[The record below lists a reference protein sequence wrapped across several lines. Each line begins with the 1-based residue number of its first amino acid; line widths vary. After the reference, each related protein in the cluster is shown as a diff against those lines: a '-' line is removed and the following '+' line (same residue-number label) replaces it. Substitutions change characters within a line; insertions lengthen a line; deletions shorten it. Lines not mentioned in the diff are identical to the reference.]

1 MTPLEALDN
10 LSIVRRAFYCG
21 EATHEEAVAAAE
33 EYRAALLARKV
44 AEPERFKRLI
54 IPPVAKLLRG

>member
-10 LSIVRRAFYCG
+10 LSIVRRAFYQG
-21 EATHEEAVAAAE
+21 MATHGEAVAAAE
-33 EYRAALLARKV
+33 EYRSALLARKE
-44 AEPERFKRLI
+44 AEPERFKRLV

>member
-10 LSIVRRAFYCG
+10 LCEVRRAFYQG
-21 EATHEEAVAAAE
+21 LATHDEAVAAAE
-33 EYRAALLARKV
+33 AYRDVMRARKE
-44 AEPERFKRLI
+44 AEPERFKRLV